1 MDLVKDSLIKAS
13 AFTFLMVLL
22 GVLIGLQMDNLRQDR
37 VSDELRQSNLETE
50 TFTVLQSYVEGS
62 GENFCELAE
71 LRLPDVGER
80 NAELGSSLERF
91 DSGSLTD
98 KSEYEYLRNRYY
110 NNQLQLFML
119 VNDYRDRCDGGAN
132 TVLYFFSDTT
142 QSQRQGEVLSE
153 VAKDRDDIYIFSF
166 NKDIADDDRFADSPV
181 LEILLKDYNVT
192 ETPTLVINGDEKIE
206 GFISQGELENE
217 VLP

>member
-1 MDLVKDSLIKAS
+1 MDLVKDSLLKAS

-22 GVLIGLQMDNLRQDR
+22 GVLIGLQMDDMRQDK

-50 TFTVLQSYVEGS
+50 TFTVLQSYVDGSDEG
-62 GENFCELAE
+62 FCELAE

-91 DSGSLTD
+91 DAGDLND
-98 KSEYEYLRNRYY
+98 EEEYEYLRNRYY

-119 VNDYRDRCDGGAN
+119 INDYRERCENGEN
-132 TVLYFFSDTT
+132 TIIYFFDDST
-142 QSQRQGEVLSE
+142 QSQRQGEVLDE
-153 VAKDRDDIYIFSF
+153 VGSNNDVYIFSF
-166 NKDIADDDRFADSPV
+166 NTEIADNPEISESPA
-181 LEILLKDYNVT
+181 LNMLIADYNVT
-192 ETPTLVINGDEKIE
+192 EAPTLVVNGDEKIE